1 MLFRFCINYQDMR
14 KEMIMAKILVIY
26 HSQQYGNTGI
36 LAEALAQGARGEG
49 AEVTLINTN
58 EHRVTL
64 DEFLAADAVALGSP
78 DYFSYVAGTIKT
90 LFDDIYQW
98 DKAGEMVKGKQAAL
112 FFSHGSGGRVRGPL
126 EQLAERFFEQVGEP
140 VGSPRP
146 ITDDAKN
153 QCAALGREL
162 AQRIR

>member
-1 MLFRFCINYQDMR
+1 
-14 KEMIMAKILVIY
+14 MAKILVIY
-26 HSQQYGNTGI
+26 HSQQYGNTAI

-64 DEFLAADAVALGSP
+64 DEFLTADAVALGSP

-90 LFDDIYQW
+90 FFDDIYQW
-98 DKAGEMVKGKQAAL
+98 DKAGETVKGKQAAL
-112 FFSHGSGGRVRGPL
+112 FFSHGGGGGKVRGPL
-126 EQLAERFFEQVGEP
+126 EQFAERFFEQVSET

-146 ITDDAKN
+146 ITDDAKDR
-153 QCAALGREL
+153 CVALGGEL
-162 AQRIR
+162 ARRIK